1 MAASPQTENGHTKIA
16 NELLEAIYTVP
27 LSDYEHRVF
36 MLILRK
42 TYGFKKKQDW
52 ISQKQIVQE
61 LGIHKCH
68 ISRTIKKLK
77 AKNMITNIVEKNKKI
92 LGIQKDYE
100 QWKLPKQVTNKVIQ
114 IGNKYRKLKEKLPK
128 EVTEVTQTGN
138 QKLPIQAHTKDT
150 IQKKLIQNNIYTIF
164 NYWNKK
170 KIIVHKNLDKAT
182 ESKINAKLKDYSIDE
197 IKDTIHIY
205 SEILKS
211 DEHWFNYKWTLGDFL
226 KKGFEKFK
234 DADVADENYLGK
246 IKNE

>member
-36 MLILRK
+36 MFILRK

-100 QWKLPKQVTNKVIQ
+100 QWKLPKQVTDKVIQ
-114 IGNKYRKLKEKLPK
+114 IGNKYRDLKKKLPK

-138 QKLPIQAHTKDT
+138 QKLPIQAHTKET
-150 IQKKLIQNNIYTIF
+150 IQKKLIQNNIYIDIF

-170 KIIVHKNLDKAT
+170 KIIIHKKLDPAT
-182 ESKINAKLKDYSIDE
+182 ISKINEKLEDYTVDE

-211 DEHWFNYKWTLGDFL
+211 DDHWFNYKWTLKDFFQR
-226 KKGFEKFK
+226 GFEKFK
-234 DADVADENYLGK
+234 DADVADENYLR
-246 IKNE
+246 KNKK